1 MSRYILITTGP
12 TGSGKSK
19 LPEAVDNYLG
29 LENVL
34 SKATPFLVDD
44 LVVNNPRY
52 INGVKNYLN
61 KYLDNPADLKK
72 SFLTGDS
79 EIIKYFN
86 FLYFDARKETDCKTG
101 KTIHNTRSTVTY
113 ADEDKHLVK
122 SKTEAFSNSLAKAE
136 NEVLAKAKVLAKV
149 LTKAKANI
157 KSKTEALVLAK
168 DEDEVATKAKSEA
181 KANFKA
187 KYEALVLAKDEVE
200 TKAKVNVKN
209 KTEALVLAK
218 AEAKVKTEA
227 EALAKANVKNKTEAL
242 VLAKAD
248 VKNKTEALVL
258 AKAEAKTKTEA
269 KVKTKTKTKA
279 KTKAKVLAKNFKDH
293 SLQINTNNLILNCDD
308 LNDILLKKAILQKKN
323 ILLETQGMYDMSWLF
338 DLNQNLS
345 DYNIIFALSVV
356 DICKLIYRNKMR
368 AYNVLNLYL
377 ESEPSSVKP
386 DVELP
391 RIPVIDRQEYVD
403 KLMGIIKTFNTM
415 IVEFKSP
422 ESNKTGL
429 YNVRLLIFD
438 NNEITMKIL
447 YDNSKSKRETKRITS
462 SKLSAAVEDTIPMD
476 IERLKKLF
484 DIEKHCNEEDK
495 LIQDLIKKIEIN
507 K

>member
-19 LPEAVDNYLG
+19 LPAAVDNYLG

-52 INGVKNYLN
+52 INGVKDYLN

-72 SFLTGDS
+72 SFLTGDA

-113 ADEDKHLVK
+113 ADEDTHLVK

-136 NEVLAKAKVLAKV
+136 NEVFAKAKVLAKV

-200 TKAKVNVKN
+200 TKAKAKVKN

-269 KVKTKTKTKA
+269 KVL
-279 KTKAKVLAKNFKDH
+279 AKVLAKNFKDH
-293 SLQINTNNLILNCDD
+293 SLQINTNNLKLNCDD

-438 NNEITMKIL
+438 NNEITMRIL

>member
-113 ADEDKHLVK
+113 ADGDTHLVK

-187 KYEALVLAKDEVE
+187 KYEALVLAKDEAKA
-200 TKAKVNVKN
+200 KAKV
-209 KTEALVLAK
+209 T
-218 AEAKVKTEA
+218 AKVT
-227 EALAKANVKNKTEAL
+227 ANVKNKTEAL
-242 VLAKAD
+242 VLAKAN
-248 VKNKTEALVL
+248 VKNKTEAKALAKANVKTKTEALVL
-258 AKAEAKTKTEA
+258 AKAEAEAKTE
-269 KVKTKTKTKA
+269 
-279 KTKAKVLAKNFKDH
+279 AKVLAKNFKDH
-293 SLQINTNNLILNCDD
+293 SLQINTNNLKLNCDD

-391 RIPVIDRQEYVD
+391 RIPVIDREEYVD

-438 NNEITMKIL
+438 NNEITMRIL

-476 IERLKKLF
+476 IARLKKLF
-484 DIEKHCNEEDK
+484 DIEKPCNEEDK

>member
-19 LPEAVDNYLG
+19 LPAAVDNYLG

-44 LVVNNPRY
+44 LVVNNPHY
-52 INGVKNYLN
+52 INGVKDYLN
-61 KYLDNPADLKK
+61 KFLDKNNSVDLKK
-72 SFLTGDS
+72 SFLTGDAK
-79 EIIKYFN
+79 IIKYFN
-86 FLYFDARKETDCKTG
+86 FLYFNARKETDCKTG
-101 KTIHNTRSTVTY
+101 ETIHNTRSTATY
-113 ADEDKHLVK
+113 ADGDTHLVK

-149 LTKAKANI
+149 LTRAKANI

-187 KYEALVLAKDEVE
+187 KYEALVLAKDEAKA
-200 TKAKVNVKN
+200 KAKV
-209 KTEALVLAK
+209 T
-218 AEAKVKTEA
+218 AKVT
-227 EALAKANVKNKTEAL
+227 ANVKNKTEAL
-242 VLAKAD
+242 VLAKAN
-248 VKNKTEALVL
+248 VKNKTEAKALAKANVKTKTEALVL
-258 AKAEAKTKTEA
+258 AKAEAEAKTE
-269 KVKTKTKTKA
+269 
-279 KTKAKVLAKNFKDH
+279 AKVLAKNFKDH
-293 SLQINTNNLILNCDD
+293 SLQINTNNLKLNCDD

-391 RIPVIDRQEYVD
+391 RIPVIDREEYVD

-438 NNEITMKIL
+438 NNEITMRIL

-476 IERLKKLF
+476 IARLKKLF
-484 DIEKHCNEEDK
+484 DIEKPCNEEDK
-495 LIQDLIKKIEIN
+495 LIQELIQDLIKKIEIN